1 MQLFSHGYVFL
12 NGKCCVLFVHT
23 VLGGFTPKKTV
34 EEELTKT
41 STRVHAPGEDQYLE
55 GLMSA
60 DPHWPGK
67 RVDVARRQAR
77 GTVENHGEHAA
88 YVSGTLIYIYS
99 RRSRAEGF
107 QISCKSEL
115 DPPDTERAPGPLPG
129 LME

>member
-88 YVSGTLIYIYS
+88 YVSGTLIYIYIAGDQELRVS
-99 RRSRAEGF
+99 RYPANLNWIHRTRSGH
-107 QISCKSEL
+107 QDL
-115 DPPDTERAPGPLPG
+115 YQV
-129 LME
+129 